1 METSSKLNFEI
12 RIKPNVLVIK
22 RLIDIIGS
30 VIGIII
36 SFPIMLIISVLIKI
50 DSKGPIIFIQERVG
64 KDGKKFYIY
73 KFRSMVNNAEDM
85 LEEIINIY
93 ELDEPVYK
101 IKDDPRVTRVGRVIR
116 WTSFDELPQFANVLK
131 GEMSLVGPRPEAA
144 WLVERYT
151 DEQMVRFMMKPGITG
166 PVQINGTPEL
176 PLDSR
181 IDLERA
187 YMKNYSLL
195 RDFEIIL
202 KTIPSIISKDGCY

>member
-1 METSSKLNFEI
+1 METSSKLNSEI
-12 RIKPNVLVIK
+12 KFKPIVLVIK

-36 SFPIMLIISVLIKI
+36 SFPIMLVISVLIKI
-50 DSKGPIIFIQERVG
+50 DSEGPIIFIQERVG
-64 KDGKKFYIY
+64 KNGKVFCIY
-73 KFRSMVNNAEDM
+73 KFRSMVNAAKDM

-93 ELDEPVYK
+93 ELEEPVYK
-101 IKDDPRVTRVGRVIR
+101 IKDDPRVTRVGKVLRR
-116 WTSFDELPQFANVLK
+116 TTLDELPQFFNVLQ

-151 DEQMVRFMMKPGITG
+151 DEQKVRFMMKPGITG

-176 PLDSR
+176 PLNSR

-195 RDFEIIL
+195 KDFEIMI
-202 KTIPSIISKDGCY
+202 KTIPSIFRKDGCY

>member
-1 METSSKLNFEI
+1 METSSKLNSEI
-12 RIKPNVLVIK
+12 RIKPIVLVIK

-50 DSKGPIIFIQERVG
+50 DSEGPIIFIQERVG
-64 KDGKKFYIY
+64 KNGKIFCIY

-93 ELDEPVYK
+93 ELEEPVYK
-101 IKDDPRVTRVGRVIR
+101 IKDDPRVTRVGKVLRR
-116 WTSFDELPQFANVLK
+116 TTLDELPQFFNVLQ

-151 DEQMVRFMMKPGITG
+151 DEQKVRFMMKPGITG

-176 PLDSR
+176 PLNSR

-195 RDFEIIL
+195 KDFEIMI
-202 KTIPSIISKDGCY
+202 KTIPAIISKDGCY